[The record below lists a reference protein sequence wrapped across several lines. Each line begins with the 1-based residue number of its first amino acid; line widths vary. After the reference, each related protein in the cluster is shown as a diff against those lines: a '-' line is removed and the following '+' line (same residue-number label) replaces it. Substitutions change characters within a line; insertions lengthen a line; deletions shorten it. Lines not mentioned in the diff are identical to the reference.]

1 MGPSSTKIDN
11 QQKYTTERQKMKHT
25 MDIFK
30 NYQAHL
36 IGPDAT
42 THIADV
48 EFGILPETIT
58 YKYVYDLI
66 NNNIKTEPKI
76 DTQNLSQF
84 IKDNHILFIYTLEN
98 GKKVAYEDGYEIYRV
113 EQKQP

>member
-1 MGPSSTKIDN
+1 
-11 QQKYTTERQKMKHT
+11 MKHT

-36 IGPDAT
+36 IGPDGT

-58 YKYVYDLI
+58 YKHVYDLI
-66 NNNIKTEPKI
+66 NTMETEQKI
-76 DTQNLSQF
+76 NSQNLSQF

-98 GKKVAYEDGYEIYRV
+98 GKKVAYENGYGIYRV
-113 EQKQP
+113 EQKQS

>member
-1 MGPSSTKIDN
+1 
-11 QQKYTTERQKMKHT
+11 MKHT

-42 THIADV
+42 THIANV

-58 YKYVYDLI
+58 YKHVYDLI
-66 NNNIKTEPKI
+66 NNNIETEPKI

-98 GKKVAYEDGYEIYRV
+98 GKKVAYEDGYEVYRV
-113 EQKQP
+113 EQKQS